1 MLSLALDLV
10 DSWWTF
16 LVVWFVVCLGVLW
29 WIQRSIRKA
38 DPWENDEFLA
48 EAYRRW
54 RERK

>member
-1 MLSLALDLV
+1 VLSLAWDLV
-10 DSWWTF
+10 DSWWSF
-16 LVVWFVVCLGVLW
+16 LAVWFVVCFALLW
-29 WIQRSIRKA
+29 WNYRSAKAA